1 MNDGN
6 VRERERDGRAK
17 AISNSYL
24 SLSVCTRKKVN
35 DGVRKGESK
44 ILSCI
49 YMWPKTPFFL
59 AKEEKWPCI
68 IRRKTKTEKGLS

>member
-24 SLSVCTRKKVN
+24 SLVCVYKKE
-35 DGVRKGESK
+35 GK
-44 ILSCI
+44 
-49 YMWPKTPFFL
+49 
-59 AKEEKWPCI
+59 
-68 IRRKTKTEKGLS
+68 